1 MLVSVTDARALGYT
15 RCLKKE
21 WGGGERREERG
32 VEKKERNTI
41 IVYGYCVFSR
51 DLRIFDEF
59 KSYDDSRTF
68 ARV

>member
-1 MLVSVTDARALGYT
+1 MLVSVTDAGALRYT

-21 WGGGERREERG
+21 REEERG

-59 KSYDDSRTF
+59 KSRYDDSTF

>member
-1 MLVSVTDARALGYT
+1 MHELWDT
-15 RCLKKE
+15 RDVLKKN
-21 WGGGERREERG
+21 GGGERREERG